1 MSEKAPFAAKERL
14 IEDSVKFEDVE
25 LDIDLAEDRYL
36 CYYVV
41 TLTWNARAAQ

>member
-14 IEDSVKFEDVE
+14 IKDGVKFEDAE
-25 LDIDLAEDRYL
+25 LDTDLAEDQYL

-41 TLTWNARAAQ
+41 TLTWNARAAK